1 MPSPTTKQ
9 DTFAVPPIQ
18 RWLYMASLML
28 AGEAIFLLPYM
39 RKSFQ
44 TSLEEVF
51 RVSSTE
57 LGLLSSMFGILA
69 LVCYFPGGWL
79 ADRISA
85 RRLLSFSL
93 ISTGLGGFFMLTI
106 PSFTQ
111 MLALHAVWGI
121 TSILT
126 FWAALLKATR
136 LWGGADTQG
145 ASFGLLEGGR
155 GAVAALMGTI
165 ATVAFAVATETGT
178 TRDGLTA
185 VILVYTAAPLIA
197 GIVIW
202 FVVPDDTPQIEET
215 QKKEKPGEPSHLYR
229 AMRIPEVWLMAAI
242 IFLAYLIY
250 TGSYY
255 FPAYAER
262 GLGESKLFGAQLGTF
277 RDWLR
282 PVAAIAAGFIAD
294 RIKITRALSI
304 AFAVLIVLYGSLWL
318 TPSAF
323 TTFHLLFA
331 QVAVISIALFALR
344 GIYFALLG
352 ECHIPIALTGITIGI
367 VSAIAYTPDIFAHLI
382 SGWFLDTYSGGEG
395 FRYFFGFLAVMAVVG
410 YGLVRVVHRRVHA

>member
-1 MPSPTTKQ
+1 
-9 DTFAVPPIQ
+9 
-18 RWLYMASLML
+18 ML

-44 TSLEEVF
+44 TSLEDVF
-51 RVSSTE
+51 QVSSTE

-69 LVCYFPGGWL
+69 LACYFPGGWL
-79 ADRISA
+79 ADRVSA

-93 ISTGLGGFFMLTI
+93 VSTGLGGFFMLII
-106 PSFTQ
+106 PSFNQ
-111 MLALHAVWGI
+111 MLALHAFWGI

-136 LWGGADTQG
+136 LWGSADTQG

-165 ATVAFAVATETGT
+165 ATVAFAIATQTGT
-178 TRDGLTA
+178 TQDGLIA
-185 VILVYTAAPLIA
+185 VILVYTGAPLIA

-202 FVVPDDTPQIEET
+202 FVIPDDTPEIEET
-215 QKKEKPGEPSHLYR
+215 HKKQSSSEPSLLHR
-229 AMRIPEVWLMAAI
+229 AVRIPEVWLMAAI
-242 IFLAYLIY
+242 IFLAYLLY

-304 AFAVLIVLYGSLWL
+304 AFAVIIVLYGSLWL
-318 TPSAF
+318 TPSPVI
-323 TTFHLLFA
+323 TYHLLFA
-331 QVAVISIALFALR
+331 QVAIISIALFALR
-344 GIYFALLG
+344 GIYFALMG
-352 ECHIPIALTGITIGI
+352 ECRIPIALTGITIGI

-382 SGWFLDTYSGGEG
+382 SGWFLDTYPGGEG
-395 FRYFFGFLAVMAVVG
+395 FRYYFGFLAIMAVVG
-410 YGLVRVVHRRVHA
+410 YGLVRVVHRRVHL

>member
-1 MPSPTTKQ
+1 LKASI
-9 DTFAVPPIQ
+9 PIQ

-44 TSLEEVF
+44 TSLEDVF
-51 RVSSTE
+51 QVSSTE

-69 LVCYFPGGWL
+69 LACYFPGGWL
-79 ADRISA
+79 ADRVSA

-93 ISTGLGGFFMLTI
+93 VSTGLGGFFMLII
-106 PSFTQ
+106 PSFNQ
-111 MLALHAVWGI
+111 MLALHAFWGI

-136 LWGGADTQG
+136 LWGSADTQG

-165 ATVAFAVATETGT
+165 ATVAFAIATQTGT
-178 TRDGLTA
+178 TQDGLIA
-185 VILVYTAAPLIA
+185 VIFVYTGAPLIA

-202 FVVPDDTPQIEET
+202 FVIPDDTPEIEET
-215 QKKEKPGEPSHLYR
+215 HKKQSSSEPSLLHR
-229 AMRIPEVWLMAAI
+229 AVRIPEVWLMAAI
-242 IFLAYLIY
+242 IFLAYLLY

-304 AFAVLIVLYGSLWL
+304 AFAVIIVLYGSLWL
-318 TPSAF
+318 TPSPVI
-323 TTFHLLFA
+323 TYHLLFA
-331 QVAVISIALFALR
+331 QVAIISIALFALR
-344 GIYFALLG
+344 GIYFALMG
-352 ECHIPIALTGITIGI
+352 ECRIPIALTGITIGI

-382 SGWFLDTYSGGEG
+382 SGWFLDTYPGGEG
-395 FRYFFGFLAVMAVVG
+395 FRYYFGFLAIMAVVG
-410 YGLVRVVHRRVHA
+410 YGLVRVVHRRVHL

>member
-1 MPSPTTKQ
+1 MKASI
-9 DTFAVPPIQ
+9 PIQ

-44 TSLEEVF
+44 TSLEDVF
-51 RVSSTE
+51 QVSSTE

-69 LVCYFPGGWL
+69 LACYFPGGWL
-79 ADRISA
+79 ADRVSA

-93 ISTGLGGFFMLTI
+93 VSTGLGGFFMLII
-106 PSFTQ
+106 PSFNQ
-111 MLALHAVWGI
+111 MLALHAFWGI

-136 LWGGADTQG
+136 LWGSADTQG

-165 ATVAFAVATETGT
+165 ATVAFAIATQTGT
-178 TRDGLTA
+178 TQDGLIA
-185 VILVYTAAPLIA
+185 VILVYTGAPLIA

-202 FVVPDDTPQIEET
+202 FVIPDDTPEIEET
-215 QKKEKPGEPSHLYR
+215 HKKQSSSEPSLLHR
-229 AMRIPEVWLMAAI
+229 AVRIPEVWLMAAI
-242 IFLAYLIY
+242 IFLAYLLY

-304 AFAVLIVLYGSLWL
+304 AFAVIIVLYGSLWL
-318 TPSAF
+318 TPSPVI
-323 TTFHLLFA
+323 TYHLLFA
-331 QVAVISIALFALR
+331 QVAIISIALFALR
-344 GIYFALLG
+344 GIYFALMG
-352 ECHIPIALTGITIGI
+352 ECRIPIALTGITIGI

-382 SGWFLDTYSGGEG
+382 SGWFLDTYPGGEG
-395 FRYFFGFLAVMAVVG
+395 FRYYFGFLAIMAVVG
-410 YGLVRVVHRRVHA
+410 YGLVRVVHRRVHL

>member
-1 MPSPTTKQ
+1 LKASI
-9 DTFAVPPIQ
+9 PIQ

-44 TSLEEVF
+44 TSLEDVF
-51 RVSSTE
+51 QVSSTE

-69 LVCYFPGGWL
+69 LACYFPGGWL
-79 ADRISA
+79 ADRVSA

-93 ISTGLGGFFMLTI
+93 VSTGLGGFFMLII
-106 PSFTQ
+106 PSFNQ
-111 MLALHAVWGI
+111 MLALHAFWGI

-136 LWGGADTQG
+136 LWGSADTQG

-165 ATVAFAVATETGT
+165 ATVAFAIATQTGT
-178 TRDGLTA
+178 TQDGLIA
-185 VILVYTAAPLIA
+185 VILVYTGAPLIA

-202 FVVPDDTPQIEET
+202 FVIPDDTPEIEET
-215 QKKEKPGEPSHLYR
+215 HKKQSSSEPSLLHR
-229 AMRIPEVWLMAAI
+229 AVRIPEVWLMAAI
-242 IFLAYLIY
+242 IFLAYLLY

-304 AFAVLIVLYGSLWL
+304 AFAVIIVLYGSLWL
-318 TPSAF
+318 TPSPVI
-323 TTFHLLFA
+323 TYHLLFA
-331 QVAVISIALFALR
+331 QVAIISIALFALR
-344 GIYFALLG
+344 GIYFALMG
-352 ECHIPIALTGITIGI
+352 ECRIPIALTGITIGI

-382 SGWFLDTYSGGEG
+382 SGWFLDTYPGGEG
-395 FRYFFGFLAVMAVVG
+395 FRYYFGFLAIMAVVG
-410 YGLVRVVHRRVHA
+410 YGLVRVVHRRVHL

>member
-1 MPSPTTKQ
+1 
-9 DTFAVPPIQ
+9 
-18 RWLYMASLML
+18 MASLML

-44 TSLEEVF
+44 TSLEDVF
-51 RVSSTE
+51 QVSSTE

-69 LVCYFPGGWL
+69 LACYFPGGWL
-79 ADRISA
+79 ADRVSA

-93 ISTGLGGFFMLTI
+93 VSTGLGGFFMLII
-106 PSFTQ
+106 PSFNQ
-111 MLALHAVWGI
+111 MLALHAFWGI

-136 LWGGADTQG
+136 LWGSADTQG

-165 ATVAFAVATETGT
+165 ATVAFAIATQTGT
-178 TRDGLTA
+178 TQDGLIA
-185 VILVYTAAPLIA
+185 VILVYTGAPLIA

-202 FVVPDDTPQIEET
+202 FVIPDDTPEIEET
-215 QKKEKPGEPSHLYR
+215 HKKQSSSEPSLLHR
-229 AMRIPEVWLMAAI
+229 AVRIPEVWLMAAI
-242 IFLAYLIY
+242 IFLAYLLY

-304 AFAVLIVLYGSLWL
+304 AFAVIIVLYGSLWL
-318 TPSAF
+318 TPSPVI
-323 TTFHLLFA
+323 TYHLLFA
-331 QVAVISIALFALR
+331 QVAIISIALFALR
-344 GIYFALLG
+344 GIYFALMG
-352 ECHIPIALTGITIGI
+352 ECRIPIALTGITIGI

-382 SGWFLDTYSGGEG
+382 SGWFLDTYPGGEG
-395 FRYFFGFLAVMAVVG
+395 FRYYFGFLAIMAVVG
-410 YGLVRVVHRRVHA
+410 YGLVRVVHRRVHL